1 MYSNRFGENAKF
13 ELAGDRLWQ
22 YWVSGYLTTL
32 RSLRWL
38 QFIELVC
45 GGREFE
51 EGRAAVG
58 GREEHWRSGLVSY
71 AVAINPVINRE

>member
-1 MYSNRFGENAKF
+1 MQNSSSLVIGW
-13 ELAGDRLWQ
+13 GQ

-38 QFIELVC
+38 QFIELVG

-51 EGRAAVG
+51 EGRATVG